1 MQDSSHT
8 PLFVFAYFMME
19 YVIPYDTRL
28 SSLVKKRDFKRHS
41 AFFSLMRQYANNY
54 EILED
59 ETSNEFFQK
68 LIELTIPI
76 YRIYILQLL
85 TNFLKKD
92 ESKKEKVKEK
102 VKEVDELNSLFQKKS
117 CSREK
122 LFYKY
127 RELILGLEKEL
138 NISALTLCKKQAM
151 THISSEIYDIDFQK
165 LIEILKQTNQA
176 LDYLYLELNKY
187 PDLHSQKDKEQEVD
201 YLIKVVNFEL
211 WNFIS
216 HISHAFTS
224 LFKTPLN
231 FISDLEKARSHLR
244 RSIMDI
250 YDGLIVDIYHC
261 KITSEYLNLRNDKIM
276 SLGQAI
282 EMNSLSENLRDYY
295 LKISKKETVK

>member
-1 MQDSSHT
+1 MRDSHT

-41 AFFSLMRQYANNY
+41 AFFSLMRQYANSY
-54 EILED
+54 EILD
-59 ETSNEFFQK
+59 DTTSNKFFQK

-76 YRIYILQLL
+76 YRIYTLQLL

-92 ESKKEKVKEK
+92 ESKKEKV
-102 VKEVDELNSLFQKKS
+102 DELNSLFQDTS
-117 CSREK
+117 YSREK
-122 LFYKY
+122 LFYQY
-127 RELILGLEKEL
+127 REFILNLEEEL
-138 NISALTLCKKQAM
+138 NIAALTLDKKQAM
-151 THISSEIYDIDFQK
+151 THISSEIYHIDFQK

-176 LDYLYLELNKY
+176 LDYLYIELNKH

-231 FISDLEKARSHLR
+231 FISDLEKARNHLR

-250 YDGLIVDIYHC
+250 YDGLIVDIYHSN
-261 KITSEYLNLRNDKIM
+261 ITPEYLNLRNDKIM

-295 LKISKKETVK
+295 LKISKKETIK